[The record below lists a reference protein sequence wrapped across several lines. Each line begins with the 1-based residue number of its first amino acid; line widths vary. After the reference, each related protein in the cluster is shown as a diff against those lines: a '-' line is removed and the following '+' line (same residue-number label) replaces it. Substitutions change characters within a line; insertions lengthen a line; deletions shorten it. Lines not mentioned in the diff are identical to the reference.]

1 MSSNK
6 FTITLSATADRE
18 TMTLVPSPYI
28 RGDALVTCTGRRG
41 RDLCRAMSGTPS
53 GRTGDAFHLTARRA
67 EKCHALFS
75 AGFSAVLEGV
85 SDWRYKVKDGPPVLL
100 SEALRTAEVM
110 V

>member
-6 FTITLSATADRE
+6 FAYTFVAHQDRE
-18 TMTLVPSPYI
+18 TMTLIPSPYI

-53 GRTGDAFHLTARRA
+53 GRTGDDFHLTARHA
-67 EKCHALFS
+67 EKCHALFC
-75 AGFSAVLEGV
+75 AGFEAVFEGAT
-85 SDWRYKVKDGPPVLL
+85 DWRYKVKDGPPVLL